1 MAIKSPGM
9 NELMSILIEATKK
22 QGLSMLL
29 SLGFAFLFFQQV
41 NEVRKEQRD
50 CMSQYLQYVRQD
62 HEMMIKVIENNTRVM
77 ESFQLNNNKRN

>member
-1 MAIKSPGM
+1 M

-50 CMSQYLQYVRQD
+50 CMTQYMMYLRQD
-62 HEMMIKVIENNTRVM
+62 HEIMIKVIENNTRVM
-77 ESFQLNNNKRN
+77 ESFQVFNAKKN